1 MARPR
6 NNLQL
11 ARSAVGG
18 KVVSR
23 VLGKKNVFRVAKGP
37 KGKGPDYVIVV
48 KRNPKHDPAHFRKKL
63 KALQGL
69 GKRGKL
75 KKVPASQI
83 SRTGKAQADYRRKVQ
98 DQINKVS
105 DPTRRQRMQDEFDR
119 MDADHI
125 HELQAGG
132 LDIASNMWMLDS
144 GVNRSVGSQIMNRI
158 KDLPDGSTFQIA
170 VSRW

>member
-1 MARPR
+1 MI
-6 NNLQL
+6 
-11 ARSAVGG
+11 S
-18 KVVSR
+18 KF
-23 VLGKKNVFRVAKGP
+23 LGKKNVFRVAKG
-37 KGKGPDYVIVV
+37 GQGGPDYVIVI
-48 KRNPKHDPAHFRKKL
+48 KRNLKHPPGDFRKKV

-75 KKVPASQI
+75 KKTTQI
-83 SRTGKAQADYRRKVQ
+83 NRTGKAQADYRQKIQ
-98 DQINKVS
+98 DQINAEPDAAK
-105 DPTRRQRMQDEFDR
+105 RKKMQDTFDT

-144 GVNRSVGSQIMNRI
+144 GVNRSVGAQIMNRI
-158 KDLPDGSTFQIA
+158 KDLPSGATFQIA

>member
-1 MARPR
+1 MARR
-6 NNLQL
+6 RTNAQI
-11 ARSAVGG
+11 ARDAVGG
-18 KVVSR
+18 KLVSK
-23 VLGKKNVFRVAKGP
+23 VLGRNNVFKVAKGG
-37 KGKGPDYVIVV
+37 KGGPDYVIVL
-48 KRNPKHDPAHFRKKL
+48 KRNTKHPAGDFRKKI

-75 KKVPASQI
+75 KKTTQI
-83 SRTGKAQADYRRKVQ
+83 NRSGKAQADYRQKIQDKINLEPDPAKRK
-98 DQINKVS
+98 K
-105 DPTRRQRMQDEFDR
+105 MQDSFDT

-144 GVNRSVGSQIMNRI
+144 GVNRSVGAQIMNRI
-158 KDLPDGSTFQIA
+158 KDLPNGATFQIA